1 MTTDVPD
8 ASAFEDRVDKLS
20 AQRRALLAHLQRA
33 SPPAAPTTAPVKAR
47 QAPPPIRRRDRQ
59 SPPSPPPATAETGGQ
74 FEDRLS
80 QLAPSRQALLRALRA
95 RQSAAS
101 PLVPLQPKGSRP
113 PLVCVHAI
121 SGSVFAYR
129 SLVGHLDAD
138 QPIFGLEAPGFD
150 GAAAPIED
158 LPALASTYGK
168 ALDDA
173 FGDRPL
179 TLLGWSMGGV
189 VAYEIARQ
197 RYERT
202 GAALPLILVDAW
214 VPISQPIPDDS
225 QTLRYYLRELTA
237 STEDVDNLNG
247 ASFDDVIDELRS
259 TGRLPADLA
268 TDVARSRFRVLQANV
283 RALHI
288 YTPTGPHPGPV
299 TQIVPIDS
307 DRTFD
312 HWSRLPTTP
321 AATTTHT
328 VPGTH
333 DTVWDPPHLPT
344 LATAIHRS
352 LTPPQSGGDPRGTV
366 DRTVYRV

>member
-1 MTTDVPD
+1 VTTDVPD
-8 ASAFEDRVDKLS
+8 ASAFEDRVERLS
-20 AQRRALLAHLQRA
+20 AQRRALLARLQRA
-33 SPPAAPTTAPVKAR
+33 SPPEASTTSSRAR

-59 SPPSPPPATAETGGQ
+59 SPPSPPPATTETGGQ
-74 FEDRLS
+74 FENRLS

-101 PLVPLQPKGSRP
+101 PLVPLQPKGNRP

-150 GAAAPIED
+150 GTAAPIED
-158 LPALASTYGK
+158 LGTLASTYNR
-168 ALDDA
+168 AVTNHFSDQ
-173 FGDRPL
+173 PL
-179 TLLGWSMGGV
+179 TLLGWSTGGV
-189 VAYEIARQ
+189 IAYEIARQ

-202 GAALPLILVDAW
+202 GEALPLILVDAW
-214 VPISQPIPDDS
+214 IPINQPIPDYH

-237 STEDVDNLNG
+237 STEDVG
-247 ASFDDVIDELRS
+247 ALDGTTFDEVIDELRN
-259 TGRLPADLA
+259 TGRLPAKLA
-268 TDVARSRFRVLQANV
+268 TEVARARFRVLQANV
-283 RALHI
+283 RALHT
-288 YTPTGPHPGPV
+288 YSPASPHPGPV
-299 TQIVPIDS
+299 TQIVPTDS

-333 DTVWDPPHLPT
+333 YTVWDPPHLPT
-344 LATAIHRS
+344 LATTIHHS
-352 LTPPQSGGDPRGTV
+352 LTPPPPPRKPKLK
-366 DRTVYRV
+366 